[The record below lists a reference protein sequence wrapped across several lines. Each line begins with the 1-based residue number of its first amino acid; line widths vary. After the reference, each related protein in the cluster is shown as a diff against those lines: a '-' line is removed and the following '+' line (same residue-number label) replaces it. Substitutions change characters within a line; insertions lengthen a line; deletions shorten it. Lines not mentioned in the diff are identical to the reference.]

1 MHVLRSQVCRSL
13 LQSYGTHPDAQLSTT
28 VIATVTTIV
37 IATITTTAIATVSTT
52 VAATI
57 PTTFT
62 AATIATFAIAARVK
76 QRGPAILLDVQ
87 PP

>member
-1 MHVLRSQVCRSL
+1 VHVLRSQVCRFL

-37 IATITTTAIATVSTT
+37 IATITTTAIATITTTAIATVSTF
-52 VAATI
+52 
-57 PTTFT
+57 TT
-62 AATIATFAIAARVK
+62 ATIATFAIAARVK

>member
-1 MHVLRSQVCRSL
+1 VHVLRSQVCRSL

-37 IATITTTAIATVSTT
+37 IATITTTAIATIS
-52 VAATI
+52 
-57 PTTFT
+57 TFT
-62 AATIATFAIAARVK
+62 TATIATFAIAARVK

>member
-37 IATITTTAIATVSTT
+37 IATITTTAIATITTTAIATVSTF
-52 VAATI
+52 
-57 PTTFT
+57 TT
-62 AATIATFAIAARVK
+62 ATIATFAIAARVK

>member
-1 MHVLRSQVCRSL
+1 MHVLRSQVCRFL

-37 IATITTTAIATVSTT
+37 IATITTTAIATVST
-52 VAATI
+52 
-57 PTTFT
+57 FT